1 MVVAV
6 VLMVGYAN
14 WRDAGR
20 RPPPPVRE
28 IGGPGAPPTSR
39 GGLDAT
45 IATLEQRLKDDP
57 ADLEAA
63 VGLADALMRQ
73 ARVTNDASR
82 VIRAE
87 TLLKKSLGFDPGN
100 YRALRM
106 LGTVYLAQHRFRDAI
121 EAAQKARTMQ
131 PSDPW
136 NYGVLGDAN
145 LEVGEYDAA
154 FDSFDTMSR
163 LRPSASVYARVAY
176 ARELRGDLAG
186 ALKNMEMATDATSAS
201 DLESLAWHYAQ
212 MGNLYFQMGRI
223 AEAKRQYDR
232 AAFTFPEHPYALIGQ
247 ARVKAAEGDVA
258 GAEAIY
264 RALLEHAATPEIA
277 ASLGDLAGLRGD
289 AAAASRYYETAEH
302 LERTGWK
309 TEEPQPAALSRLLSE
324 RGLKLSEAV
333 TLAEEAAKGRSDIF
347 TQDALAWAYFKTGRI
362 ADARAASDRA
372 LRTGTRD
379 RRILYHAAAI
389 RRAEGDA
396 SKARELIQLALD
408 GHPHFDPLIAP
419 AAAELRDDLE
429 GERREARR

>member
-1 MVVAV
+1 
-6 VLMVGYAN
+6 
-14 WRDAGR
+14 
-20 RPPPPVRE
+20 
-28 IGGPGAPPTSR
+28 
-39 GGLDAT
+39 
-45 IATLEQRLKDDP
+45 
-57 ADLEAA
+57 
-63 VGLADALMRQ
+63 
-73 ARVTNDASR
+73 
-82 VIRAE
+82 
-87 TLLKKSLGFDPGN
+87 LLKKSLGFDPGN

-121 EAAQKARTMQ
+121 EAAEKARTMQ

-136 NYGVLGDAN
+136 NYGVLGDGN
-145 LEVGEYDAA
+145 LEMGEYDAA

-176 ARELRGDLAG
+176 AHELRGDLAG

-212 MGNLYFQMGRI
+212 MGNLYFQMGRL

-232 AAFTFPEHPYALIGQ
+232 AAFTFPEHPYALLGQ

-264 RALLEHAATPEIA
+264 RTLLEHAATPEIA

-419 AAAELRDDLE
+419 AAADLRDDLE
-429 GERREARR
+429 GESREARR